1 MQKLK
6 WDDTLLGF
14 EIKPEGWEGG
24 IVEYD
29 GVWGIHRGK
38 ESSGE
43 GAWFQHCCGNTFI
56 GSAMFPD
63 DVAPIY
69 PPRGWKDKSETEIWD
84 AIVGNDG
91 EDPLTLQFSDIVEI
105 GFDPLYIAYHYD
117 IEGFVPQAHGEKIG
131 AWLQE
136 RIQALQNA
144 LTVIE
149 RLRND

>member
-6 WDDTLLGF
+6 WGDTLLGF
-14 EIKPEGWEGG
+14 EVEQQEWGGG
-24 IVEYD
+24 IC
-29 GVWGIHRGK
+29 GIKHGEDAGLWHKVTRGM
-38 ESSGE
+38 G
-43 GAWFQHCCGNTFI
+43 
-56 GSAMFPD
+56 
-63 DVAPIY
+63 APIY
-69 PPRGWKDKSETEIWD
+69 PPRGWHGLSEAEIWA
-84 AIVGNDG
+84 AIVGTDNG
-91 EDPLTLQFSDIVEI
+91 EPITLQFSDIVEI